1 MRRQLEAKIASF
13 PRQSLAHLPTPLEEA
28 KALATQLGPYHL
40 LLKRD
45 DATGLALGGNKTR
58 KLEFIMGDVLAQGA
72 DSVVTWGATQ
82 SNWCRQTAAAAAKLG
97 LHASLVLLDR
107 GGAGR
112 GVDGNLLLDRLFG
125 ASIQYVSVDPSV
137 QTLELEG
144 VSEHVERAA
153 QEERE
158 RGRRPYIAPI
168 GGSLLEGSM
177 REPWGAIGY
186 VDAFLE
192 LLSQVSALGKPLD
205 AVVHATGSGS
215 TQAGLLAG
223 ALACSPK
230 TRIVGISVSEG
241 RETMAGYVRKIAD
254 STLELLGLDL
264 RTREEDV
271 IVLDDY
277 LEAGYGMFTPAVGA
291 ALERMARAEG
301 VLLDPVYT
309 GKALVGLLD
318 LLAQGFF
325 EENET
330 IVFLHSGGTPALFPY
345 REAIANHLG

>member
-1 MRRQLEAKIASF
+1 VDRRRQLEARIGSF
-13 PRQSLAHLPTPLEEA
+13 PRQRLAHLPTPLEEA
-28 KALATQLGPYHL
+28 KALAKQLGPRQL

-45 DATGLALGGNKTR
+45 DATGLALGGNKAR

-97 LHASLVLLDR
+97 LNASLVLLER
-107 GGAGR
+107 GSTGR
-112 GVDGNLLLDRLFG
+112 EVDGNLLLDRLFG
-125 ASIQYVSVDPSV
+125 ASIRHVSVASDV
-137 QTLELEG
+137 KTLELAG

-153 QEERE
+153 EEERG

-168 GGSLLEGSM
+168 GGSALEGSM
-177 REPWGAIGY
+177 RAPWGAIGY

-192 LLSQVSALGKPLD
+192 LLSQISALGKSLD

-230 TRIVGISVSEG
+230 TRIVGISVSED
-241 RETMAGYVRKIAD
+241 RETMAGYVRRIAD
-254 STLELLGLDL
+254 STLELLGLEL

-277 LEAGYGMFTPAVGA
+277 LEAGYGIFTPAVGA

-301 VLLDPVYT
+301 VLVFRDSASERMRILYRRED
-309 GKALVGLLD
+309 GNLGLI
-318 LLAQGFF
+318 
-325 EENET
+325 E
-330 IVFLHSGGTPALFPY
+330 P
-345 REAIANHLG
+345 EA